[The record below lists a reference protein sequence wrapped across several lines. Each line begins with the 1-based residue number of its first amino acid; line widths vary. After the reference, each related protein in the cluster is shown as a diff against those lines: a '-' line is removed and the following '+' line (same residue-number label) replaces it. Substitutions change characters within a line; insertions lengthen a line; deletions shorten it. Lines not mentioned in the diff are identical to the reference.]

1 MQKKHLLLKLCIP
14 ICLQVDFE
22 VLLLEEFCLQN
33 EFLILLLSRYEAKGE
48 PHVRLEIPSNAPQ
61 AAVVSETN
69 LTVHSSSLPLNW
81 ANPKSMASVG

>member
-22 VLLLEEFCLQN
+22 VLLLEELCLQN

-48 PHVRLEIPSNAPQ
+48 LHIRLKIPSNVPH
-61 AAVVSETN
+61 AAVVSEIN
-69 LTVHSSSLPLNW
+69 LMVHSSSLPLNW
-81 ANPKSMASVG
+81 ANPKSMESRG